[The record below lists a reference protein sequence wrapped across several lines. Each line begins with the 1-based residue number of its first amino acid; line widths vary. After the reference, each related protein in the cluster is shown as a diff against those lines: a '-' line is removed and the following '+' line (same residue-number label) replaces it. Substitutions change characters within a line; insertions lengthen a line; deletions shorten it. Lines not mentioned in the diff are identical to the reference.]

1 MRTPFPV
8 LVDLLRATARLN
20 AHRSVLAGVVA
31 LAGEAPGLSDLQ
43 VRVRLVELADR
54 AARELD
60 GEDR

>member
-1 MRTPFPV
+1 MRTPFSM

-20 AHRSVLAGVVA
+20 AYQSVLTGVVA
-31 LAGEAPGLSDLQ
+31 LAGEAPGLSDVQ

-54 AARELD
+54 AARELG